1 MWGKPEDGHASDKTL
16 KTTLWSEIAQLL
28 AQSGV
33 QPGASIS
40 MADAAL
46 VTADHRAALRDP
58 LCITRFPATSS
69 AWARVLAEAVAH
81 NPWEVGGGLAQTPPT
96 KHRPGTFSTGAEE
109 EVTLDGKTS
118 RAVVVHSRSQDQR
131 RQPHLERELQA
142 SEATREATVREAARH
157 EDCCHADAEAAAAKL
172 RALQSADHGVD
183 VAGTERPTSGPGRP
197 SSTRPRVGKALR

>member
-16 KTTLWSEIAQLL
+16 KTPLWSETAQLL

-96 KHRPGTFSTGAEE
+96 KHRPGTCYNS
-109 EVTLDGKTS
+109 KTTS
-118 RAVVVHSRSQDQR
+118 ISHNAFKIRA
-131 RQPHLERELQA
+131 
-142 SEATREATVREAARH
+142 
-157 EDCCHADAEAAAAKL
+157 K
-172 RALQSADHGVD
+172 
-183 VAGTERPTSGPGRP
+183 VA
-197 SSTRPRVGKALR
+197 V